1 MSTKFHTIKLKE
13 TFLCRAT
20 DVCEALL
27 DPRRVMHFTR
37 TKCTGQK
44 GVGKFDMFDGSVCGE
59 TIEFIDGER
68 IVQKWRFN
76 SWEAGH
82 YSTVTMVLKE
92 PDAGNVVLE
101 LVQTN
106 VPEADAHGN
115 ENVMEVTENGWKN
128 LIFARIRN
136 AFGYGANL

>member
-1 MSTKFHTIKLKE
+1 MEVF
-13 TFLCRAT
+13 A
-20 DVCEALL
+20 
-27 DPRRVMHFTR
+27 
-37 TKCTGQK
+37 
-44 GVGKFDMFDGSVCGE
+44 E

-106 VPEADAHGN
+106 VPEAGTTRKRKRYGSHRKW
-115 ENVMEVTENGWKN
+115 MEEPH
-128 LIFARIRN
+128 IRSN
-136 AFGYGANL
+136 QKRVRVRRKSLTI